1 MSGRKSSEVAA
12 VLKQGESVRKFT
24 DGVYSREIERCYAE
38 YLENLDAERKIK
50 SSAESVEVAL
60 ETEAREMFGAEGTKL
75 ASEFGDLKKI
85 LSGLTI
91 SDVGGEIISEL
102 KSLDAQRD
110 AADREGESIR
120 AAIRGKNWYCDDEYR
135 RAQNLIVTYGE
146 LRDKRVRLEQ
156 KIKKLLTAE
165 NQNLSNLQ
173 AKSTRLTNLAEQLK
187 NMNVTAKKRKE
198 ADSFRAELRGEL
210 DSIDAKWAE
219 KFFAA
224 ELAELRK
231 NISATIALSDDGVLS
246 AFQKIYASA
255 EAFKNRLAE
264 RIALWH
270 QQKSDAENLFA
281 QMERTAAETLIGPVD
296 YYNDGEN
303 GRRVNLFEYL
313 KTYGGL
319 DLSGKFDKLRADAA
333 ALIQQE
339 KFTDSMKITQSAI
352 EIAEN
357 ARQEGLKLQ
366 ESMLKKTELAGAIQ
380 DVMDEMRYDTDL
392 QIINDNPNDGFK
404 ITCRVGD
411 EVIDFQRVDID
422 GDGKIIIDIDH
433 KEGKGGNCA
442 NSWQD
447 ISRRLNEIGVPVT
460 DVRTAH
466 GSVLHRTSTVAT
478 ATGARE
484 VQH

>member
-1 MSGRKSSEVAA
+1 
-12 VLKQGESVRKFT
+12 
-24 DGVYSREIERCYAE
+24 
-38 YLENLDAERKIK
+38 
-50 SSAESVEVAL
+50 
-60 ETEAREMFGAEGTKL
+60 
-75 ASEFGDLKKI
+75 
-85 LSGLTI
+85 
-91 SDVGGEIISEL
+91 
-102 KSLDAQRD
+102 
-110 AADREGESIR
+110 
-120 AAIRGKNWYCDDEYR
+120 
-135 RAQNLIVTYGE
+135 
-146 LRDKRVRLEQ
+146 
-156 KIKKLLTAE
+156 
-165 NQNLSNLQ
+165 
-173 AKSTRLTNLAEQLK
+173 
-187 NMNVTAKKRKE
+187 
-198 ADSFRAELRGEL
+198 
-210 DSIDAKWAE
+210 
-219 KFFAA
+219 
-224 ELAELRK
+224 
-231 NISATIALSDDGVLS
+231 
-246 AFQKIYASA
+246 
-255 EAFKNRLAE
+255 
-264 RIALWH
+264 
-270 QQKSDAENLFA
+270 
-281 QMERTAAETLIGPVD
+281 
-296 YYNDGEN
+296 
-303 GRRVNLFEYL
+303 
-313 KTYGGL
+313 
-319 DLSGKFDKLRADAA
+319 
-333 ALIQQE
+333 
-339 KFTDSMKITQSAI
+339 MKITQSAI